1 MGELMKK
8 TLENARKAIITNT
21 EKERI
26 LEQSGILSSKLT
38 EREKAIADY
47 LFSELIVPR
56 KIGLG
61 YQFGL
66 KRFNAMFVNWNNGK
80 ATDKASVIPTVK
92 EISNACKSL
101 YKECKEFEFFPIVK
115 TNSDGAII
123 IDCVKWVAEFYSE
136 TKPKKASEKKEKPI
150 ELDYDA
156 LILGLQELD
165 IETLSELKT
174 EIESILKSRVNVV
187 KKSA

>member
-1 MGELMKK
+1 MKK

-26 LEQSGILSSKLT
+26 LEQSGVLSNKLT
-38 EREKAIADY
+38 EKEKAIADY
-47 LFSELIVPR
+47 IFNELIATK
-56 KIGLG
+56 KIGIG

-66 KRFNAMFVNWNNGK
+66 KRFNAMFIQWENGK
-80 ATDKASVIPTVK
+80 TTEKASTIPTVK

-101 YKECKEFEFFPIVK
+101 YKDCEQFEFFPIVK

-165 IETLSELKT
+165 IITLSELKN
-174 EIESILKSRVNVV
+174 EIESILKNRVNVV

>member
-1 MGELMKK
+1 MKK

-38 EREKAIADY
+38 EKEKAIADY
-47 LFSELIVPR
+47 LFSGLIVPK
-56 KIGLG
+56 KIGIG

-66 KRFNAMFVNWNNGK
+66 KRFNAMFINWSNGK
-80 ATDKASVIPTVK
+80 ATDKASIIPTVK

-123 IDCVKWVAEFYSE
+123 IDCIKWIEGFYSE
-136 TKPKKASEKKEKPI
+136 KKPTEKKSEKTEKPI
-150 ELDYDA
+150 EIDFEMLCDLLRNSDDV
-156 LILGLQELD
+156 EM
-165 IETLSELKT
+165 LSELRDIIT
-174 EIESILKSRVNVV
+174 ETLDKKVTLHKA

>member
-1 MGELMKK
+1 MKK

-26 LEQSGILSSKLT
+26 LEQSEILSNKLT
-38 EREKAIADY
+38 EKEKIIADY
-47 LFSELIVPR
+47 LFNELIATK
-56 KIGLG
+56 KIGIG

-66 KRFNAMFVNWNNGK
+66 KRFNAMFINWTNGK
-80 ATDKASVIPTVK
+80 TTEKASIIPTVK

-101 YKECKEFEFFPIVK
+101 YKQCKEFEFFPIVR

-123 IDCVKWVAEFYSE
+123 IDCIKWTEEFYTE
-136 TKPKKASEKKEKPI
+136 KKEGKAKEKKEKPFEI
-150 ELDYDA
+150 DFESLSLA
-156 LILGLQELD
+156 LRECDNECLID
-165 IETLSELKT
+165 IKK
-174 EIESILKSRVNVV
+174 EIEEILKSRVKLV

>member
-1 MGELMKK
+1 MKK
-8 TLENARKAIITNT
+8 TLENARKAIIANT

-38 EREKAIADY
+38 EKEKAIADY
-47 LFSELIVPR
+47 LFNELIVTK

-66 KRFNAMFVNWNNGK
+66 KRFNAMFVNWSNGK
-80 ATDKASVIPTVK
+80 VTEKASVIPTVK

-101 YKECKEFEFFPIVK
+101 YKQCKDFEFFPIVR

-123 IDCVKWVAEFYSE
+123 IDCLKWTEEFY
-136 TKPKKASEKKEKPI
+136 TEKKEIQAKEKKKKPFKI
-150 ELDYDA
+150 DFDSLSLA
-156 LILGLQELD
+156 LRECDNECLID
-165 IETLSELKT
+165 IKN
-174 EIESILKSRVNVV
+174 EIEEILKSRVKLI
-187 KKSA
+187 KKLA